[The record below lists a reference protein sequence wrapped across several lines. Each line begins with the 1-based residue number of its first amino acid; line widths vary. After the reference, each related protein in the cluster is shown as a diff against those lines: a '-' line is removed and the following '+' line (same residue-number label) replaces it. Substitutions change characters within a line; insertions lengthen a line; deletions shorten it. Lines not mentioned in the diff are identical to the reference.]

1 MTASLYFGLRAGIR
15 RLASSAGGLRFDRDA
30 EPHGPFPY
38 AFRRSIHRLCYLL
51 TRLFGFGQ
59 FQQAAIVLKGP
70 GFPNHRQKASSADK
84 LQPANKLQDEHP
96 SSQ

>member
-1 MTASLYFGLRAGIR
+1 MSLH
-15 RLASSAGGLRFDRDA
+15 LASSLGGLRFDRDA

-59 FQQAAIVLKGP
+59 FQQAAIVLEGP
-70 GFPNHRQKASSADK
+70 GFPNHRQKDSSADK
-84 LQPANKLQDEHP
+84 LQSADELQSADKLQDEY
-96 SSQ
+96 